1 MSEGFL
7 SLSFEVSESEPTY
20 RGEQY
25 CGSWFCLDPEGD
37 AYGAF
42 IENGREDRKAYAGP
56 RVCRVSEELRSMVEV
71 LMQSL
76 FPG

>member
-37 AYGAF
+37 AYGLLSKTVEKIAKF
-42 IENGREDRKAYAGP
+42 MLRTP
-56 RVCRVSEELRSMVEV
+56 RS
-71 LMQSL
+71 
-76 FPG
+76 